1 MTRTERSVY
10 PNALIKD
17 RSVARNGRETTLKKS
32 GDGAHNWGNPLHDYQ
47 HDPEVA
53 DREDLKVDAEAAG
66 LANVDSAGIPTA
78 TLRRASADDAEP
90 KAVDIKGAER
100 KMSMTDE
107 EREKAREFR
116 HRALKTDQV
125 NLADIAR
132 TSGALSHSPTL
143 ESSLSTSPVRN
154 MNTLAKN
161 LSKY

>member
-17 RSVARNGRETTLKKS
+17 RSVARNGLEKTLKKS

-47 HDPEVA
+47 NEPDLA
-53 DREDLKVDAEAAG
+53 DQDDLKADTEGEG
-66 LANVDSAGIPTA
+66 LPPVDSAAEP
-78 TLRRASADDAEP
+78 ASAGDADA
-90 KAVDIKGAER
+90 KGVDIKGPER

-116 HRALKTDQV
+116 HGALKNDHV

-132 TSGALSHSPTL
+132 TSGGVSHSPTM
-143 ESSLSTSPVRN
+143 ESTLSTSPVRN